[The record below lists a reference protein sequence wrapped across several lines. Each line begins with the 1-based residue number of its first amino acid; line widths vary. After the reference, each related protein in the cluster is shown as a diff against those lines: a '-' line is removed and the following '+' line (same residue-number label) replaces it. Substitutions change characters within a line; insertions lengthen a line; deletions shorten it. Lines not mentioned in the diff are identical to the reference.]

1 MLAKFDVLNIE
12 NAEIAGANHRHVR
25 KRLPVNRLTDAA
37 VTVEPDDWC
46 TLMRKA
52 GAATLARTVV

>member
-1 MLAKFDVLNIE
+1 MLAKCDVLNIE

-25 KRLPVNRLTDAA
+25 KRLPVKRLTYAA
-37 VTVEPDDWC
+37 VTVEPDDWY

>member
-1 MLAKFDVLNIE
+1 MAKFDVLNIE
-12 NAEIAGANHRHVR
+12 NAEIAGVPHRHVR
-25 KRLPVNRLTDAA
+25 KRLPVKRLANEA
-37 VTVEPDDWC
+37 VTVEPDEWY